1 MTLESPD
8 ACVRLLERRYRR
20 LLRWFP
26 AGHRE
31 VHGEEML
38 GVLLAGSAP
47 GQVRPGFA
55 EAVNLA
61 TAGLRVR
68 LRPGGALSDP
78 DGWRDALATFS
89 VSAPLLLLAG
99 TCLSFLTEYAVTSY
113 SPGQGSFLNV
123 VLIGDVLVLPLALAG
138 LRRTAAVAAGVQ
150 LLVLAGVLA
159 ASPLIALN
167 EGTIAVETTGYAMV
181 SLTQLAALVALTRS
195 GRARRPLSRGLLASL
210 GAAALP
216 ASLVLPGSVLPRLSQ
231 LRGVAVPSWVAPV
244 AVMALAA
251 LALVAAVA
259 WLSSPGGKRLVVLF
273 AVIGY
278 PLLLTWAARLGRDHP
293 WQLSLQ
299 AGMGAAVSMLLLG
312 GGVATLVWW
321 SGRRDRARGGSPG
334 AVS

>member
-1 MTLESPD
+1 MTAASAGTTSASPRRPGELRSRALRLWAASCGSLVTAVTGGSGWCSDGAAPGGRNRGQLALSAAAASFPRYRSPVYNEGMTLESPD

-113 SPGQGSFLNV
+113 SPGQGS
-123 VLIGDVLVLPLALAG
+123 
-138 LRRTAAVAAGVQ
+138 
-150 LLVLAGVLA
+150 
-159 ASPLIALN
+159 
-167 EGTIAVETTGYAMV
+167 
-181 SLTQLAALVALTRS
+181 
-195 GRARRPLSRGLLASL
+195 
-210 GAAALP
+210 
-216 ASLVLPGSVLPRLSQ
+216 
-231 LRGVAVPSWVAPV
+231 
-244 AVMALAA
+244 
-251 LALVAAVA
+251 
-259 WLSSPGGKRLVVLF
+259 
-273 AVIGY
+273 
-278 PLLLTWAARLGRDHP
+278 
-293 WQLSLQ
+293 
-299 AGMGAAVSMLLLG
+299 
-312 GGVATLVWW
+312 
-321 SGRRDRARGGSPG
+321 
-334 AVS
+334 